1 MHGAV
6 GLVDT
11 PSGAFVWCGWCWCC
25 VAGGGPVVGQSC
37 CLPSGCSKPPVRGHH
52 TPRQTKC
59 LGTPFPAQQQGIL
72 PPNQTHRFHPPSIPL
87 RAGQSRPC
95 WVGGRLRVVL
105 IEQPG
110 CRAAVL
116 PADQPSLTASPPA
129 ASLHGS
135 QRHWFQPGGPRP
147 LRRCDSGG
155 PKEPLP
161 RVAASSNGQPLFKGC
176 MNTLIG
182 GIAKFT

>member
-25 VAGGGPVVGQSC
+25 VAGGGPILLPALWLFKTPHPLSSYSPPNKMPWRPLSGAATRHPTTEPDPPIQSTVHSSEGGPVLTLLAALAGWVETASCADRATQGGRRAAACC
-37 CLPSGCSKPPVRGHH
+37 CL
-52 TPRQTKC
+52 
-59 LGTPFPAQQQGIL
+59 
-72 PPNQTHRFHPPSIPL
+72 
-87 RAGQSRPC
+87 
-95 WVGGRLRVVL
+95 
-105 IEQPG
+105 
-110 CRAAVL
+110 AAL
-116 PADQPSLTASPPA
+116 
-129 ASLHGS
+129 LHGS

-147 LRRCDSGG
+147 LLRCDSGG